1 MSILESIVTKK
12 EAPGTRAGA
21 QQPSILESFGSP

>member
-12 EAPGTRAGA
+12 GAPGAGAGA